1 MTTMFV
7 CLNYGFSFHPPWCN
21 LSRRGLLQRCQSH
34 VHWHN
39 LSVCRMLAVIITE
52 KGVHARNEYDL
63 LPKCEHFLQ
72 TSRIV
77 MKFVQ
82 IDLNVQ
88 KHSRISL
95 KQSPKTR
102 VALWAGAHELH
113 RHTIFRNYSH
123 STCVIFNPHSQC
135 TTSLSWKAVTEPGS
149 TNLTSWGDLLSGCQQ
164 WIPVHVTRSTK
175 VQRGPGFWALGCKMN
190 DSLDQS

>member
-21 LSRRGLLQRCQSH
+21 LSRRGLLQRCWSH

-63 LPKCEHFLQ
+63 LKSSIVFQNASISCKHPELQ
-72 TSRIV
+72 TSRIA
-77 MKFVQ
+77 MNFVQ
-82 IDLNVQ
+82 IDLHIQ
-88 KHSRISL
+88 DHSRISL

-123 STCVIFNPHSQC
+123 TQHVWYSTPIVNAQHHWAGKLWLNVVPQILPLEVTCWAAVSSE
-135 TTSLSWKAVTEPGS
+135 SL
-149 TNLTSWGDLLSGCQQ
+149 C
-164 WIPVHVTRSTK
+164 
-175 VQRGPGFWALGCKMN
+175 M
-190 DSLDQS
+190 